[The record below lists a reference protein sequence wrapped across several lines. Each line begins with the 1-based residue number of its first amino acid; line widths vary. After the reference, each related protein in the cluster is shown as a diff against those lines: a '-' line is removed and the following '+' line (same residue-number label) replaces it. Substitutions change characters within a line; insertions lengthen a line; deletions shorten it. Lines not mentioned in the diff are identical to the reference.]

1 MAIMCINNHFID
13 EENPFFIVKEGSAN
27 NGVFKIA
34 FQLIDF
40 AAKSD
45 ADTI

>member
-1 MAIMCINNHFID
+1 MAIMCINNHFIV
-13 EENPFFIVKEGSAN
+13 EEGSAN

>member
-13 EENPFFIVKEGSAN
+13 EENLFFIVEEESAN

-34 FQLIDF
+34 FHLIDF

-45 ADTI
+45 SDTI